1 MRIAMIGQKDVP
13 SRLGGVEIA
22 VGALAVRMAAK
33 GHHVTLYNCHRYNF
47 KNRRKKL
54 LHTQYYKGVCIRE
67 IQVPDVKGVSAAL
80 GSMIA
85 TVCAVAAGG
94 YDCIHFHAEGPALM
108 CILPHMFGIRTV
120 VTIHG
125 LDWKRSKWG
134 PLASWYL
141 KLGERT
147 AVRFADELIVLSRD
161 MQKYFRENYQRE
173 TLMIP
178 NGIERPV
185 KRPADEIRKKWGLE
199 QDGYILYLG
208 RIVPEKGIQY
218 LISAFQRVETDKKL
232 VIAGGSADTDEYYME
247 LKRAAKSDPRIIF
260 SGFVW
265 ENVLAE
271 LYSNCYLY
279 CLPSEMEGLPISL
292 LEALSYENCCVC
304 SDIPECVE
312 VIGTRGYLF
321 HSRDNEDLR
330 RILQMLCK
338 EPERVVHCRSKAD
351 EFLYTTYNWDAI
363 VKKTLA
369 VYRRNLDDRGEH

>member
-1 MRIAMIGQKDVP
+1 
-13 SRLGGVEIA
+13 
-22 VGALAVRMAAK
+22 
-33 GHHVTLYNCHRYNF
+33 
-47 KNRRKKL
+47 
-54 LHTQYYKGVCIRE
+54 
-67 IQVPDVKGVSAAL
+67 
-80 GSMIA
+80 
-85 TVCAVAAGG
+85 
-94 YDCIHFHAEGPALM
+94 
-108 CILPHMFGIRTV
+108 
-120 VTIHG
+120 
-125 LDWKRSKWG
+125 
-134 PLASWYL
+134 
-141 KLGERT
+141 
-147 AVRFADELIVLSRD
+147 
-161 MQKYFRENYQRE
+161 
-173 TLMIP
+173 MIP

-321 HSRDNEDLR
+321 HSRDDEDLR